1 MLQIRYIKNL
11 KSNPTSFETNFKDRV
26 AKINGVDYYISSVG
40 HSWLYPTQIKGWLDW
55 DFPNQPQGLFK
66 EVDTYQLN
74 SSDLVVTDIRNPFD
88 LLLSYYLNNWAW
100 CRKYHNLSTDSNSVE
115 DFRKFVD
122 IYLNKSII
130 FHAPALRNSLFSQL
144 KDGDGNWVLND
155 NSIILRYETMVDDIA
170 NFSNLTGIPITYT
183 SNLVES
189 EKQPFTYK
197 DAYTSDQIKRLTE
210 LWSDDLEY
218 FGYSFNDEPMIPKVK
233 STLVTTPK
241 PIDVSNPKIA
251 ICFSGEIRDLDR
263 TKDYWTSLIKKYDMD
278 VYASFWD
285 VENPKIGD
293 TIDNFHK
300 IYDVKKVEVENY
312 KIFNESTLKILT
324 HNIQPPSS
332 LLPHLRDSCN
342 NFGTMAMW
350 YKVWKANILTKTFGI
365 DYDIVVRV
373 RTDIKFD
380 DKLDI
385 VKNNML
391 NVPFGRVKTQN
402 WENSDGIADLFAYG
416 SPKVMDYYSTCMF
429 YMMEHI
435 NNGHYMVPHE
445 HFLHTHLNKVSIPL
459 RFMNTALTITRTS
472 KGTPDEIYYKGDG
485 MKEEVI
491 QSDFMKLNP
500 NPQLS
505 FKKDIKESF
514 KL

>member
-1 MLQIRYIKNL
+1 MRFLFIKVP
-11 KSNPTSFETNFKDRV
+11 KTGSTFFEKNFKDKN
-26 AKINGVDYYISSVG
+26 ATINGEQVPIWSVG
-40 HSWLYPTQIKGWLDW
+40 HSWLYPTQIKGWRDW
-55 DFPNQPQGLFK
+55 DFK
-66 EVDTYQLN
+66 EQKPGIYRDVDTFQIYPEDKLITI
-74 SSDLVVTDIRNPFD
+74 VRNPFA
-88 LLLSYYLNNWAW
+88 LLFSYFNYDWSW
-100 CRKYHNLSTDSNSVE
+100 CRKFHNLSTDSYKVE
-115 DFRKFVD
+115 DFQKFVD
-122 IYLNKSII
+122 IYLDKSIV

-144 KDGDGNWVLND
+144 KDADGNWVLKD
-155 NSIILRYETMVDDIA
+155 DSIILRFENLKEDIA
-170 NFSNLTGIPITYT
+170 SFSKLSGIQLGDLSDTAK
-183 SNLVES
+183 NEA
-189 EKQPFTYK
+189 KQSKPCEWWE
-197 DAYTSDQIKRLTE
+197 AYRPDQIEKLNQ
-210 LWSDDLEY
+210 LWKADLEY
-218 FGYSFNDEPMIPKVK
+218 FNYSFEIPQ
-233 STLVTTPK
+233 STKIETTH
-241 PIDVSNPKIA
+241 PKIA

-416 SPKVMDYYSTCMF
+416 SPKVMDYYSACMF

-485 MKEEVI
+485 MKEEVL